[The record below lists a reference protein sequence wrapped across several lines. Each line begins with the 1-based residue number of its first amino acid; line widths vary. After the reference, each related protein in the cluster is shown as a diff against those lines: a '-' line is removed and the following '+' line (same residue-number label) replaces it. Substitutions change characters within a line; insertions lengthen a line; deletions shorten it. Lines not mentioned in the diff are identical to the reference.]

1 MQNNVDCLE
10 KEVEELDYLINFFE
24 HNLENIYQEQLIN
37 ETDLDK
43 LNDIKKQA
51 EDFINIQYE
60 VLVDKYKN
68 YCDKI
73 RTCFNT
79 LFPNSPEANLGNKN

>member
-1 MQNNVDCLE
+1 MQEKVNCLE
-10 KEVEELDYLINFFE
+10 KEVEELEHLINFFE
-24 HNLENIYQEQLIN
+24 HNLENTNQEQLIN

-43 LNDIKKQA
+43 IEYIKKQA
-51 EDFINIQYE
+51 EDFINVQYE

-73 RTCFNT
+73 RLCFND
-79 LFPNSPEANLGNKN
+79 LFPNSPEANLGN